1 MPSTRSPIVLF
12 FQIDKLSCQSYDED
26 DQKTALRAQQQRGFE
41 IGHKWMTIWYAPQY
55 LAYRRHH

>member
-12 FQIDKLSCQSYDED
+12 FQIDKLSCQSCDED

-41 IGHKWMTIWYAPQY
+41 IGHKWMTIWYAP
-55 LAYRRHH
+55 